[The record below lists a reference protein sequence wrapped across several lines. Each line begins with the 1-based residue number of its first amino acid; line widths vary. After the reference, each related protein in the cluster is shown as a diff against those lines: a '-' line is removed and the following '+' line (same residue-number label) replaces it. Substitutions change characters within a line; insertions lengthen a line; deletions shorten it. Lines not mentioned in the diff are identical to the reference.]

1 MFDLLFKIHFF
12 EILSAVSFIAIA
24 TIVYFIYFEEKSR
37 KTKLKSDFLDKNI
50 RYFPYL
56 LLVVLVINLLI
67 SLFLKKIDL
76 TWLQLILYIVAIMS
90 GGFAAFNDNLKK
102 HGRK

>member
-1 MFDLLFKIHFF
+1 M
-12 EILSAVSFIAIA
+12 
-24 TIVYFIYFEEKSR
+24 YFTYFEDKIS
-37 KTKLKSDFLDKNI
+37 KTKLKFDFFDKNI

-67 SLFLKKIDL
+67 LLVFSKFDL
-76 TWLQLILYIVAIMS
+76 TWVQIILYIVAIMS
-90 GGFAAFNDNLKK
+90 GGLAIFNDNLKK